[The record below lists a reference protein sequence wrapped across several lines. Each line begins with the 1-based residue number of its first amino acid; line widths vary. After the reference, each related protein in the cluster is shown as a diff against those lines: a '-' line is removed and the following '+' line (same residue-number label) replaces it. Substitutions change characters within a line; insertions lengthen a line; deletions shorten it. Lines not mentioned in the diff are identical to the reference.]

1 MSPLRTRL
9 PPTLPRPTLPR
20 PTSRLQRRRSAAALA
35 ALALVAGGCG
45 LEDPQQEAAR
55 EEVQAHVRA
64 LGADAGY
71 DAEDVHCTGAA
82 SPWFRPVET
91 DQFTCAVR
99 LKQGGCDW
107 FGVAVD
113 RDRSKVLV
121 QLVERDAGCT
131 LGF

>member
-1 MSPLRTRL
+1 M
-9 PPTLPRPTLPR
+9 
-20 PTSRLQRRRSAAALA
+20 A

-64 LGADAGY
+64 LGPNSGY
-71 DAEDVHCTGAA
+71 DAEDAHCTGAA

-99 LKQGGCDW
+99 LKEGGCDW

-113 RDRSKVLV
+113 RERSRVLV
-121 QLVERDAGCT
+121 RRVERDAGCT

>member
-1 MSPLRTRL
+1 M
-9 PPTLPRPTLPR
+9 
-20 PTSRLQRRRSAAALA
+20 
-35 ALALVAGGCG
+35 
-45 LEDPQQEAAR
+45 EDPQQEAAR

-71 DAEDVHCTGAA
+71 DADDVHCTGAA

-99 LKQGGCDW
+99 REDGGCDW

-113 RDRSKVLV
+113 RERSKVLV
-121 QLVERDAGCT
+121 RLAERDAGCT

>member
-1 MSPLRTRL
+1 M
-9 PPTLPRPTLPR
+9 
-20 PTSRLQRRRSAAALA
+20 
-35 ALALVAGGCG
+35 LALVVGGCG

-55 EEVQAHVRA
+55 EEVQKHVRA
-64 LGADAGY
+64 LGADSGY

-99 LKQGGCDW
+99 KDEGGCDW

-113 RDRSKVLV
+113 RKRSQVLV
-121 QLVERDAGCT
+121 RLAERDAGCT

>member
-1 MSPLRTRL
+1 M
-9 PPTLPRPTLPR
+9 
-20 PTSRLQRRRSAAALA
+20 
-35 ALALVAGGCG
+35 
-45 LEDPQQEAAR
+45 
-55 EEVQAHVRA
+55 QAHVRA
-64 LGADAGY
+64 LGADSGY

-99 LKQGGCDW
+99 LKEGGCDW

-113 RDRSKVLV
+113 RDRSKVMVRLA
-121 QLVERDAGCT
+121 ERDAGCT